1 MNTTTGMREKVLRV
15 LIMLAAC
22 FAIGSVGFF
31 IAVLLQHA
39 PAASTTVTTIHPVPG
54 DISTSSKEAILESLN
69 GSSTVVVSSTGN
81 STSTASAG
89 ADADAQTAAKLKI
102 LEALNAH

>member
-1 MNTTTGMREKVLRV
+1 MREKVLRV

>member
-1 MNTTTGMREKVLRV
+1 MREKVLRV

-31 IAVLLQHA
+31 VAVLLQHA

-81 STSTASAG
+81 STSTSTSTASAG